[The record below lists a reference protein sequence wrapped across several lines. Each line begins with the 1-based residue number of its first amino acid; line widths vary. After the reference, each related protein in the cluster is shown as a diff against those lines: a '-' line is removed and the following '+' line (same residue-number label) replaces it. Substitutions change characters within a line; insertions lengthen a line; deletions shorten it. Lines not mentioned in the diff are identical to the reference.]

1 MPYKIRKVKSGF
13 KVTTPKHPQGFSK
26 KPLTKKKAKKQLAAI
41 KIHTQN
47 ESTLNSFDITANNI
61 LKTLIESNSINPNIY
76 TVNYIESGADP
87 YRERTRQTT
96 SQIHIER
103 IKGNGVKITDAYGR
117 EFTTPTEPNQSDVRT
132 SGQLK
137 ELVMNLLER
146 GNKTIQINGGLQPL
160 ADWWDHKLIL
170 LNGREVDLSSLVVT
184 NIDKHDYPDFSDAYI
199 SSGKFKH
206 YGELNDNE
214 LEAINNYYPDIVNDL
229 ANQQYHNRQSMI
241 RSSQEG
247 EQTDNQLERL
257 SLIQRI
263 LDKSKD
269 PQDPRLN
276 PGMLKNFI

>member
-1 MPYKIRKVKSGF
+1 MPYKIRKVNSGF

-132 SGQLK
+132 SDQLK
-137 ELVMNLLER
+137 ELVMNLLEK
-146 GNKTIQINGGLQPL
+146 GGKVNIHINGGLQPL

-184 NIDKHDYPDFSDAYI
+184 NIDKDAYI

-241 RSSQEG
+241 RSSQEDV
-247 EQTDNQLERL
+247 QTDKQLER
-257 SLIQRI
+257 SSSIQDI
-263 LDKSKD
+263 LDKSKES
-269 PQDPRLN
+269 RLN
-276 PGMLKNFI
+276 RSILDNLM